1 MHCDIIAVVG
11 KGQNVNMAEREGKD
25 DNYNNNS
32 GIQNI
37 EEDGR
42 WTQNDLLKKN

>member
-1 MHCDIIAVVG
+1 MHCDIIAVG
-11 KGQNVNMAEREGKD
+11 GEGQNDNMAEREGEN

-42 WTQNDLLKKN
+42 